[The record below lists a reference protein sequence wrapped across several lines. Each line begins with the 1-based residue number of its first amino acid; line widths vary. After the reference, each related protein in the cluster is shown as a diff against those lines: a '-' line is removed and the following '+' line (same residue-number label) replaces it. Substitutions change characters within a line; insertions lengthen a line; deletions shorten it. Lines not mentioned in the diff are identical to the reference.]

1 MRTKPSTRI
10 AIAAGAALIGTLCAS
25 AADLPVPAAYP
36 GDPETISDAFRVTL
50 PSRTEISLNGLWRSR
65 PIVDGEPEDKVP
77 SDDWGWAKIP
87 GFLSREG
94 VGNFLEDQESFFAP
108 KFAEMIRK
116 SRDFAKTVNERRWYR
131 RTFTMPKEAE
141 GHRVRLRFAH
151 VFTRCAVFVDGASV
165 GEVTWP
171 FGELDITKA
180 ARPGAEQTIAFRI
193 TCLMP
198 EETLKPSD
206 VFMGVGLTFK
216 ASGPVQTIRDQ
227 RGLTGD
233 VTLALEPMGPRATF
247 SWGELADLK
256 TVRFVTET
264 EGLDANAAYDVS
276 VRLSPLDGCT
286 GAAKSFE
293 GKGLRV
299 DPAGR
304 LAFTAAWPDVALWDF
319 DKPFNRYRVETELRT
334 ADGRRVD
341 EVPAYETGF
350 REVRLSGR
358 DVLINGRPLHLT
370 TLLYWN
376 QGGTAAAVCRS
387 SATAF
392 MRHAKALGFNSFN
405 GNNGFSPAST
415 ANHDELMEAADAE
428 GMYMMWAAVPRVMDP
443 PFDRERLWKEEP
455 MQRLFRDWAEK
466 AIRTVR
472 RHPSVILY
480 KMNMN
485 ATGYG
490 SDLDPREVGKCVVP
504 ADQHERGVRKSAE
517 WSAKLVNEI
526 DPTRPAYNHDSGLLG
541 NFYTANIYLGWAPPQ
556 ERADWMEDWFER
568 GTKPVNWVEFGTPDV
583 SRFQSFRRPYFIY
596 GSPTYPKVWADEFA
610 AEYFGEGAFLDD
622 AATAAVAADETRL
635 NAIEPRVYQRGGMSG
650 AVNRKRETVDRV
662 MGLFWGETQKGFRG
676 RGLHGVL
683 PWCQGEMVVNKLP
696 RAKTPRPDRYADIK
710 RPGLRPDFFC
720 RTPTGGQYNY
730 LCFSM
735 LEGYSPEEAYDL
747 TPYGEAQ
754 RKWSRPCVGFL
765 GDGDVFTTARRN
777 YAPGARVSQR
787 LVLVN
792 DHSDAQTATWTW
804 KALAAGKA
812 LASGSGETRVEPGRR
827 ADAPF
832 DFVLPS
838 AAGTVEL
845 VAEVAF
851 SDGSKTDDR
860 RAFNVVAPV
869 ANPRRDVLLYDP
881 KGLTAENF
889 RRLKVPH
896 RVVGL
901 EELDKTGG
909 PIAVGRETLTR
920 ELWEHT
926 LLPLVEKG
934 RGVVVFEQTQETLE
948 SLGFR
953 VQNRGMRQGFVRYR
967 DERRFPFLADAALAN
982 WAGEST
988 LVSPII
994 GTGLQD
1000 RLGRQTQNWAGFAMT
1015 RTWRVNNRGCIATV
1029 IPEKPQV
1036 GDWRPLVDGL
1046 FALESSPLLEFRTG
1060 RGALVLCQLDVTGRT
1075 VADPFADGLVRELL
1089 ANVCR
1094 VDTKYAVPDF
1104 LGQQAFRAGF
1114 SYGVKCW
1121 ETGKDLVVSTGAK
1134 KPDDLFA
1141 RVEAGAK
1148 VLALGLTA
1156 KEVAAWSP
1164 VPLAVAETNACSFG
1178 RIEKPDA
1185 EVLNGLSNA
1194 DFCWHGQMSF
1204 AAFQDKDPA
1213 GNAAFRIVR
1222 HGKGMI
1228 VFWQLPPWAFDI
1240 DENPHQRISR
1250 RGASRML
1257 ARLMVNLGWNT
1268 FTNGTG
1274 YHKFPMYKD
1283 VPEAADDPY
1292 DWCNL

>member
-1 MRTKPSTRI
+1 MDMNLR
-10 AIAAGAALIGTLCAS
+10 GLIGSVVLTAAFVAG
-25 AADLPVPAAYP
+25 AADLPVPAEYP
-36 GDPETISDAFRVTL
+36 GDPETLADAARVEL

-65 PIVDGEPEDKVP
+65 PIVEDEPEDKVP
-77 SDDWGWAKIP
+77 ADDWGWAKIP

-108 KFAEMIRK
+108 RFAEMIK
-116 SRDFAKTVNERRWYR
+116 SSRDFAKTVNERRWYR

-151 VFTRCAVFVDGASV
+151 VFTRCVVFVDGVRV
-165 GEVTWP
+165 GEVVWP
-171 FGELDITKA
+171 YGELDITKA
-180 ARPGAEQTIAFRI
+180 VRPGAEQTIAFRI

-216 ASGPVQTIRDQ
+216 GKGTVQSIRDQ

-233 VTLALEPMGPRATF
+233 VTLALEPMGARTTF
-247 SWGELADLK
+247 AWGELADLK

-264 EGLDANAAYDVS
+264 EGLDTAADYTVK
-276 VRLSPLDGCT
+276 VRATPLDGCT

-299 DPAGR
+299 DKMGR
-304 LAFTAAWPDVALWDF
+304 LTLTADWTDVALWDF
-319 DKPFNRYRVETELRT
+319 DKAFNRYRIETELFA
-334 ADGRRVD
+334 ADGSRVD

-350 REVRLSGR
+350 REMRLAGR

-387 SATAF
+387 AATAF
-392 MRHAKALGFNSFN
+392 IRHAKGLGFNSFN
-405 GNNGFSPAST
+405 GNNSFSPAST
-415 ANHDELMEAADAE
+415 ANHDELAEAADRE
-428 GMYMMWAAVPRVMDP
+428 GMFMMWAAVPRVMDP

-472 RHPSVILY
+472 RHPSIILY

-490 SDLDPREVGKCVVP
+490 SDLDPREIGKCEVP
-504 ADQHERGVRKSAE
+504 AEQHERGVRKSAE
-517 WSAKLVNEI
+517 WSARIVNEI

-556 ERADWMEDWFER
+556 ERADWMEDWFKR
-568 GTKPVNWVEFGTPDV
+568 GTKPVNWVEFGTPDS

-596 GSPTYPKVWADEFA
+596 GSPTYPQVWADEFA
-610 AEYFGEGAFLDD
+610 AEYFGESAILDD
-622 AATAAVAADETRL
+622 AATAKVASDENRL
-635 NAIEPRVYQRGGMSG
+635 NHMEPRVYQRGGMSG
-650 AVNRKRETVDRV
+650 AVNTKRATVDRV

-676 RGLHGVL
+676 MGLHGVL

-696 RAKTPRPDRYADIK
+696 RTKTPRPDRYTDIK
-710 RPGLRPDFFC
+710 RPGLRPDYFC

-730 LCFSM
+730 LCYSM
-735 LEGYSPEEAYDL
+735 LEGQSPEDAYDL
-747 TPYGEAQ
+747 TPYGAAQ
-754 RKWSRPCVGFL
+754 LKWSRPCIGFI

-777 YAPGARVSQR
+777 YEPASRVNQR
-787 LVLVN
+787 LVLIN
-792 DHSDAQTATWTW
+792 DHSEAQTATWQW
-804 KALAAGKA
+804 KATYAGKEIA
-812 LASGSGETRVEPGRR
+812 AGSGETRVEPGRR
-827 ADAPF
+827 TDALF
-832 DFVLPS
+832 SFGLPKT
-838 AAGTVEL
+838 AGEVEL
-845 VAEVAF
+845 AAAIVF
-851 SDGSKTDDR
+851 TDGSRTDDYR
-860 RAFNVVAPV
+860 VFRVVAPV
-869 ANPRRDVLLYDP
+869 ANPRREVALYDP
-881 KGLTAENF
+881 KGLTAANF
-889 RRLKVPH
+889 KRLKISH
-896 RVVGL
+896 RVVSR
-901 EELDKTGG
+901 EELVKTPGYM

-920 ELWEHT
+920 DLWEHT
-926 LLPLVEKG
+926 LLPLVERG
-934 RGVVVFEQTQETLE
+934 RGVVVFEQTKETLE

-967 DERRFPFLADAALAN
+967 DEKRFPSLADASLVN

-994 GTGLQD
+994 DTGLYD
-1000 RLGRQTQNWAGFAMT
+1000 RLGRQTQNWAGFAMA
-1015 RTWRVNNRGCIATV
+1015 RPWRVNNRGCIATV

-1036 GDWRPLVDGL
+1036 SDWRPLVDGL
-1046 FALESSPLLEFRTG
+1046 FALEYSPLLEFRTG
-1060 RGALVLCQLDVTGRT
+1060 RGALILCQLDVTGRT
-1075 VADPFADGLVRELL
+1075 IADPYADGVVRELL
-1089 ANVCR
+1089 ANVGR
-1094 VDTKYAVPDF
+1094 IETKYGVPDF
-1104 LGQQAFRAGF
+1104 LGKSAFRAGF
-1114 SYGVKCW
+1114 TYGVKCW
-1121 ETGKDLVVSTGAK
+1121 ETGRDLVVSTGAK
-1134 KPDDLFA
+1134 RPDDLFK
-1141 RVEAGAK
+1141 RIEEGAK

-1156 KEVAAWSP
+1156 KEIAAWSP
-1164 VPLAVAETNACSFG
+1164 VPLAVAETNNCSFG
-1178 RIEKPDA
+1178 RIEKPDS
-1185 EVLNGLSNA
+1185 EILNGLSNA
-1194 DFCWHGQMSF
+1194 DFCWHGQLSF

-1213 GNAAFRIVR
+1213 GNVAFKIVR
-1222 HGKGMI
+1222 YGKGMI
-1228 VFWQLPPWAFDI
+1228 VFWQLPPWAFNI

-1250 RGASRML
+1250 RASSRML

>member
-1 MRTKPSTRI
+1 MIMHLRGF
-10 AIAAGAALIGTLCAS
+10 AAFAALVLTPALFAEN
-25 AADLPVPAAYP
+25 LPVPKEYP
-36 GDPETISDAFRVTL
+36 GDPETLEDAARVVL
-50 PSRTEISLNGLWRSR
+50 PSRTEISLNGLWQSR
-65 PIVDGEPEDKVP
+65 PIVDEEPADKVP
-77 SDDWGWAKIP
+77 ADDWGWAKIP

-94 VGNFLEDQESFFAP
+94 VGGFLEDQESFFTP
-108 KFAEMIRK
+108 KFAEMIKK
-116 SRDFAKTVNERRWYR
+116 SRDFAKSVNERRWYR

-151 VFTRCAVFVDGASV
+151 VFTRCVVFVDGAQV
-165 GEVTWP
+165 GEVIWP
-171 FGELDITKA
+171 FGEVDITKA
-180 ARPGAEQTIAFRI
+180 VRPGTEQTLAFRI
-193 TCLMP
+193 TCMMP

-216 ASGPVQTIRDQ
+216 GQGNVQTIRDQ

-233 VTLALEPMGPRATF
+233 VTLALEPMGSRATY

-264 EGLDANAAYDVS
+264 EGLDTNAAYNVT
-276 VRLSPLDGCT
+276 VRVTPLEGCR
-286 GAAKSFE
+286 GVAKTFE
-293 GKGLRV
+293 GKELRV
-299 DPAGR
+299 DKMGR
-304 LAFTAAWPDVALWDF
+304 LTFTSDWADVALWDF
-319 DKPFNRYRVETELRT
+319 DKAFNRYKVETELNA
-334 ADGRRVD
+334 ADGSRID

-350 REVRLSGR
+350 REVKLAGR
-358 DVLINGRPLHLT
+358 DVLINGRPLHLI
-370 TLLYWN
+370 TLLYWQ
-376 QGGTAAAVCRS
+376 QGGTAAAICRS

-392 MRHAKALGFNSFN
+392 IRHAKAQGFNSFN
-405 GNNGFSPAST
+405 GNNSFSPAST
-415 ANHDELMEAADAE
+415 ANHDELMEAADSE

-455 MQRLFRDWAEK
+455 MQQLFRDWAEK

-490 SDLDPREVGKCVVP
+490 SDLDPREIGKCEIP
-504 ADQHERGVRKSAE
+504 AEQHERGVRKSAE

-556 ERADWMEDWFER
+556 ERADWMEEWYKY
-568 GTKPVNWVEFGTPDV
+568 GTKPVNWVEFGTPDS

-596 GSPTYPKVWADEFA
+596 GSPTYPQVWADEFA
-610 AEYFGEGAFLDD
+610 AEYFGESAFLDD
-622 AATAAVAADETRL
+622 ETTAGVAADEDRL
-635 NAIEPRVYQRGGMSG
+635 NNIEPRVYQRGGMSG
-650 AVNRKRETVDRV
+650 AVHRKRATVDRV

-676 RGLHGVL
+676 MGLHGVL
-683 PWCQGEMVVNKLP
+683 PWCQGEMVINKLP
-696 RAKTPRPDRYADIK
+696 RTKTPRPDRYTDIK
-710 RPGLRPDFFC
+710 RPGLRPDYFC
-720 RTPTGGQYNY
+720 RIPTGGQYNY
-730 LCFSM
+730 LCYSM
-735 LEGYSPEEAYDL
+735 LEGYTPEEAYDL

-754 RKWSRPCVGFL
+754 KKWSRPCVGFL
-765 GDGDVFTTARRN
+765 GDDDVFTTARRN
-777 YAPGARVSQR
+777 YEPGVRVNQR
-787 LVLVN
+787 LVLIN
-792 DHSDAQTATWTW
+792 DHSDAMTATWQW
-804 KALAAGKA
+804 KALKVGNEIAA
-812 LASGSGETRVEPGRR
+812 GSGEATVEPGRR
-827 ADAPF
+827 VDAPF
-832 DFVLPS
+832 SFGLPKE
-838 AAGTVEL
+838 AGEVEL

-851 SDGSKTDDR
+851 TDGSKTDDR
-860 RAFNVVAPV
+860 RVFNVVAPV
-869 ANPRRDVLLYDP
+869 ANPRREVVLYDP
-881 KGLTAENF
+881 KGLTEENF
-889 RRLKVPH
+889 KRLKIPY
-896 RVVGL
+896 RLVGK
-901 EELDKTGG
+901 EELDKIGG

-953 VQNRGMRQGFVRYR
+953 VQNRGMRQGFARYR
-967 DERRFPFLADAALAN
+967 DEKRFPSLKNVALVN

-994 GTGLQD
+994 DTGLHD
-1000 RLGRQTQNWAGFAMT
+1000 RLGRQTQNWAGFAMA
-1015 RTWRVNNRGCIATV
+1015 RPWRVNNRGCIATV

-1075 VADPFADGLVRELL
+1075 AADPFADGLVRELVT
-1089 ANVCR
+1089 NVAR
-1094 VDTKYAVPDF
+1094 VDTKWGVPDF
-1104 LGQQAFRAGF
+1104 LGKEAFRAGF
-1114 SYGVKCW
+1114 TYGVKCW

-1134 KPDDLFA
+1134 KPDDLFE
-1141 RVEAGAK
+1141 RIEAGAK

-1156 KEVAAWSP
+1156 KEIAAWSP
-1164 VPLAVAETNACSFG
+1164 VPLAVAETNNCSFG

-1194 DFCWHGQMSF
+1194 DFCWHGLKSF
-1204 AAFQDKDPA
+1204 AAFQDKDPS

-1222 HGKGMI
+1222 YGKGMI